1 MLVHVHRSELYFVGA
16 VGREVA
22 PLLVV
27 ELLSRIA
34 DLLEL
39 YLKELTEDALRD
51 NFITVFQLLDEM
63 IDNGAPLHTEANV
76 LQELVMQPAKME
88 SIVACV
94 SWNRT

>member
-1 MLVHVHRSELYFVGA
+1 ML
-16 VGREVA
+16 
-22 PLLVV
+22 PLTQCHFPSVFFASLPWQ
-27 ELLSRIA
+27 LCRIA

-76 LQELVMQPAKME
+76 LQARPFVGWGG
-88 SIVACV
+88 V
-94 SWNRT
+94 